1 MCAEF
6 AAKRKRPRFGEIFSV
21 LSIFVFCSRI
31 WCFCLNRKSVG
42 CGFGRQKKG
51 EKKTVGE
58 EFLGRIRLFCLL
70 FCVLRVVCTRHG
82 IVLHKCCQVVTQ
94 PRLGFLQIGKAGD
107 NTVCGICCFVQ
118 KAHGLIFLLC
128 FSELCVK
135 RCLQTRRGKR
145 EEVAVN
151 DLPLVLV
158 LAQSFSSTKSSSS
171 NMFCANRF
179 ICILHVVK
187 YSGRMFVFVFLFL
200 FVDDQ
205 IRDLDFKECL
215 SDGEECEREQ
225 WGKNSWEEF
234 DCLDSILIRI
244 WYSAFCRT
252 LFRKSF
258 DCVCMRDKKV
268 L

>member
-1 MCAEF
+1 VCAEF

-151 DLPLVLV
+151 EFATCSCFGTIIFKHQIIKFKHVLCKSFHLHSACRQVFRENVCVCVFVLV
-158 LAQSFSSTKSSSS
+158 
-171 NMFCANRF
+171 C
-179 ICILHVVK
+179 
-187 YSGRMFVFVFLFL
+187 
-200 FVDDQ
+200 
-205 IRDLDFKECL
+205 
-215 SDGEECEREQ
+215 
-225 WGKNSWEEF
+225 
-234 DCLDSILIRI
+234 
-244 WYSAFCRT
+244 
-252 LFRKSF
+252 
-258 DCVCMRDKKV
+258 
-268 L
+268 